1 MIFSHVDSSVL
12 FEQPGVLNLCTQ
24 VSSSH
29 GLSRDRQVGDTW
41 GNESMDICNGTGS
54 VDVARHNESS
64 GQPDANPD
72 QTRTPDSE
80 QELLARDAETQPP
93 PMGSSTSALNISDIC
108 EGGAENLPPLP
119 LSPESEVLDLPLSNS
134 ESNKPGLF
142 RPFNVPNTGK
152 LIQQT
157 RSQSDNRGERG
168 SHVSRAMER
177 GTWRRASPSVE
188 RCDGDQSK
196 WETK

>member
-1 MIFSHVDSSVL
+1 
-12 FEQPGVLNLCTQ
+12 
-24 VSSSH
+24 
-29 GLSRDRQVGDTW
+29 
-41 GNESMDICNGTGS
+41 MDICNGTGS

-93 PMGSSTSALNISDIC
+93 PMMGSSTSALNISDIC

-134 ESNKPGLF
+134 QSNKPVLF

-188 RCDGDQSK
+188 KRSVKGATGPVKMGNQVK
-196 WETK
+196 TKIDMVVVKIARHVIKVVM